1 MSHGLLYKVSLWK
14 QFAGKGAFQN
24 LFCIGGILFLKF
36 QYLSLHLKHWGKT
49 KGPCSEYSLPDPA
62 GKCLFGRASPQHPW
76 GTPRVKHHHRL
87 TRGGV
92 LHLLALAAAR
102 IAFANAKHIYRWEN
116 VFLQW
121 LLRLLVCRGTSVLPQ
136 RFPICVLI
144 LAHPHPQELCCQ
156 ALSKSLHYLCRPAA
170 PGQLSTAAG
179 RCREPPEHSM
189 WMVSFVSEALKTNRS
204 RIDTLSHLFH
214 YKFWSL
220 PAISGLTTTNKQRFS
235 MMGCSKVPR
244 WDCQVL
250 QARQA
255 AFLSPRLC
263 TAIHLVILANLT
275 SSLPSRLNP
284 HYNIM
289 NVVVFPFYV
298 KKLPISITFSCPR
311 LPLKEGCSKHVLS
324 IQHATYMRFQ

>member
-1 MSHGLLYKVSLWK
+1 MNIPCLIQLGNTCLAEHHLSTREGHPGLNTITVRP
-14 QFAGKGAFQN
+14 GGV
-24 LFCIGGILFLKF
+24 FCIC
-36 QYLSLHLKHWGKT
+36 W
-49 KGPCSEYSLPDPA
+49 P
-62 GKCLFGRASPQHPW
+62 
-76 GTPRVKHHHRL
+76 
-87 TRGGV
+87 
-92 LHLLALAAAR
+92 LLQPELLLQMQS
-102 IAFANAKHIYRWEN
+102 IYTGWEN

-121 LLRLLVCRGTSVLPQ
+121 LLWLLVCRGTSVLPQ

-156 ALSKSLHYLCRPAA
+156 ARSKSLRYLCRPAV

-214 YKFWSL
+214 CKFWSL
-220 PAISGLTTTNKQRFS
+220 PAISGLTTTNKQCFP

-255 AFLSPRLC
+255 AFLSPGLC
-263 TAIHLVILANLT
+263 TAIHLVILANLS

-289 NVVVFPFYV
+289 KVVVFPFCI
-298 KKLPISITFSCPR
+298 KKLPISITFSCP
-311 LPLKEGCSKHVLS
+311 GCH
-324 IQHATYMRFQ
+324 